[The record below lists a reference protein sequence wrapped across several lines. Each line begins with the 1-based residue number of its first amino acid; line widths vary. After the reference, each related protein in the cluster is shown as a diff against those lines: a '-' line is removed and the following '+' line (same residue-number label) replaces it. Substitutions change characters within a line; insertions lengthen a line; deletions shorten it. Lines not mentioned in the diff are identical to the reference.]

1 MTSKYELLRWEGV
14 QYAGGD
20 EWRKLLISS
29 ERIQQLGQSGNG
41 LQLWMYASKF
51 GNSAVATVL
60 EMVSFYPNPKER
72 QCQRMFK
79 LLHNCTHLTY

>member
-20 EWRKLLISS
+20 EWRKLLIAL
-29 ERIQQLGQSGNG
+29 ERIKQLGQSGND

-51 GNSAVATVL
+51 GNSAVATGL
-60 EMVSFYPNPKER
+60 EMVSFHSNPKER
-72 QCQRMFK
+72 QCQKMLK
-79 LLHNCTHLTY
+79 LLLNCTHLAC